1 MNAAALSFLTSLET
15 PSKLS
20 FSAEF
25 SAEGDAGDSA
35 GNGAFDG
42 FANLLDQLVQIA
54 PVDAAIPAM
63 GADAQDVLAGAD
75 TESGK
80 GGGKASGKILPVL
93 PVALPGLLPLQIS
106 APAGDASA
114 ANAGTVA
121 ELPVGRLDMARFA
134 QPERGVLPSQITVPA
149 EGASG
154 PTPGTVA
161 ELPVGRLDMARFT
174 QPERGLLPLQLTVPA
189 EGASAPRSGT
199 VAELPVGRLDMA
211 RFAQPVAI
219 PQQVSVL
226 SHPSL
231 AKAEPKDAAQP
242 DAVSIQP
249 KPVADAQIARAIG
262 GLVDPKAAAP
272 ATATVTPSASPITA
286 QAVASAPVSIAAMP
300 AASIERAPIAA
311 ITIAARP
318 TTTVSVSAHLETASA
333 KTLPVAA
340 SDTARAILAAKDAA
354 PHDIAPKDIA
364 PKDMRPNPAPAAIRE
379 SAAVSQASAQA
390 VAAVLPASAV
400 KGEAKPAPTVQAAA
414 IATVA
419 ASSSEGEP
427 ETARPVEPVQAS
439 ARVAAPADAIRP
451 EPAIAAAV
459 GQPIAPMQTEAV
471 TRAADLARPDAFAAI
486 DSIARMVDRLS
497 AARDFGVVPTAA
509 LAVMHKEF
517 GELSI
522 AIDRI
527 SDTLQVEV
535 AAKDGEAQRALAAA
549 LANDRA
555 AAMAGDR
562 IVQRSAE
569 AQQNG
574 GQNTAPNGGQN
585 TGQNNGQTTGQ
596 SNGHGANASA
606 ADTSGQAASGN
617 AHSQREGQGRER
629 SRADGQPLHARNSA
643 ASDRQ
648 PTSDDGRY
656 A

>member
-25 SAEGDAGDSA
+25 PADGEAGESA

-54 PVDAAIPAM
+54 PVDAAIPAV
-63 GADAQDVLAGAD
+63 GAKTMDAQDMLAAAD
-75 TESGK
+75 AESGK
-80 GGGKASGKILPVL
+80 DGGKGSGKILPVL
-93 PVALPGLLPLQIS
+93 PGLLPLQFS
-106 APAGDASA
+106 ATLEDASA
-114 ANAGTVA
+114 GKGGTV
-121 ELPVGRLDMARFA
+121 
-134 QPERGVLPSQITVPA
+134 T
-149 EGASG
+149 
-154 PTPGTVA
+154 
-161 ELPVGRLDMARFT
+161 
-174 QPERGLLPLQLTVPA
+174 
-189 EGASAPRSGT
+189 
-199 VAELPVGRLDMA
+199 ELPVGRLDMA
-211 RFAQPVAI
+211 RFAQPVAM

-231 AKAEPKDAAQP
+231 AQAETQDRAQP
-242 DAVSIQP
+242 DAVSIRQM
-249 KPVADAQIARAIG
+249 PVAEAQLSRAVN
-262 GLVDPKAAAP
+262 GLVDPKGASATIGTPPSAWP
-272 ATATVTPSASPITA
+272 ATNAMP
-286 QAVASAPVSIAAMP
+286 QAVTAAPVSIAAMP
-300 AASIERAPIAA
+300 GASIERAPIAA

-318 TTTVSVSAHLETASA
+318 TTTVSVSSHLEATS
-333 KTLPVAA
+333 
-340 SDTARAILAAKDAA
+340 
-354 PHDIAPKDIA
+354 
-364 PKDMRPNPAPAAIRE
+364 
-379 SAAVSQASAQA
+379 SAAAALS
-390 VAAVLPASAV
+390 VATVLPASAL
-400 KGEAKPAPTVQAAA
+400 KGDAKPAPAAQAAA
-414 IATVA
+414 IAPVA
-419 ASSSEGEP
+419 ASKSEAEP
-427 ETARPVEPVQAS
+427 DTARPVEAVQAT
-439 ARVAAPADAIRP
+439 ARVATAAEAIRP
-451 EPAIAAAV
+451 EPAIAASV
-459 GQPIAPMQTEAV
+459 GQPVVPTQAEAV

-562 IVQRSAE
+562 SVQRSAE

-574 GQNTAPNGGQN
+574 GQNSGQN
-585 TGQNNGQTTGQ
+585 TGQNNG
-596 SNGHGANASA
+596 HGANSSV

-617 AHSQREGQGRER
+617 AQSQREGQGRER
-629 SRADGQPLHARNSA
+629 NRSDGPALHARNSA

>member
-25 SAEGDAGDSA
+25 SADGEAGENA

-54 PVDAAIPAM
+54 PVDAAIPAV
-63 GADAQDVLAGAD
+63 GAQTVDAQDMLAAAD
-75 TESGK
+75 AESGK
-80 GGGKASGKILPVL
+80 DGGKGSGKILPVL

-106 APAGDASA
+106 APLEDASSGKG
-114 ANAGTVA
+114 GTV
-121 ELPVGRLDMARFA
+121 
-134 QPERGVLPSQITVPA
+134 T
-149 EGASG
+149 
-154 PTPGTVA
+154 
-161 ELPVGRLDMARFT
+161 
-174 QPERGLLPLQLTVPA
+174 
-189 EGASAPRSGT
+189 
-199 VAELPVGRLDMA
+199 ELPVGRLDMA
-211 RFAQPVAI
+211 RFAQPVAM

-226 SHPSL
+226 SHPLL
-231 AKAEPKDAAQP
+231 AQAETQDRAQP
-242 DAVSIQP
+242 DAVSIRQM
-249 KPVADAQIARAIG
+249 PVAEAQLSRAVN
-262 GLVDPKAAAP
+262 GLVDPKGAS
-272 ATATVTPSASPITA
+272 ATIGTPPSASPATNA
-286 QAVASAPVSIAAMP
+286 MPQAGTNAPVSITAMP
-300 AASIERAPIAA
+300 GASIERAAIAA

-318 TTTVSVSAHLETASA
+318 TTTVSVSSHLEATSSTAAALS
-333 KTLPVAA
+333 VA
-340 SDTARAILAAKDAA
+340 T
-354 PHDIAPKDIA
+354 
-364 PKDMRPNPAPAAIRE
+364 
-379 SAAVSQASAQA
+379 
-390 VAAVLPASAV
+390 VLPASAL
-400 KGEAKPAPTVQAAA
+400 KGDAKPAPAAQTAA
-414 IATVA
+414 IALVA
-419 ASSSEGEP
+419 ASEAEAEAEP
-427 ETARPVEPVQAS
+427 DTARPVEAVQAT
-439 ARVAAPADAIRP
+439 ARVATAAEAIRP
-451 EPAIAAAV
+451 EPAIAASV
-459 GQPIAPMQTEAV
+459 GQPVAPTQPEAV

-562 IVQRSAE
+562 SVQRSAE

-574 GQNTAPNGGQN
+574 GQNSGQNGGQS
-585 TGQNNGQTTGQ
+585 TGHN
-596 SNGHGANASA
+596 NGHGANSS

-617 AHSQREGQGRER
+617 AQSQREGQGRER
-629 SRADGQPLHARNSA
+629 NRSDGPALHARNSA

>member
-25 SAEGDAGDSA
+25 SADGEAGENA

-54 PVDAAIPAM
+54 PVDAAIPAV
-63 GADAQDVLAGAD
+63 GAQTVDAQDMLAAAD
-75 TESGK
+75 AESGK
-80 GGGKASGKILPVL
+80 DGGKGSGKILPV
-93 PVALPGLLPLQIS
+93 LPGLLPLQIS
-106 APAGDASA
+106 APLEDASA
-114 ANAGTVA
+114 GKGGTV
-121 ELPVGRLDMARFA
+121 
-134 QPERGVLPSQITVPA
+134 T
-149 EGASG
+149 
-154 PTPGTVA
+154 
-161 ELPVGRLDMARFT
+161 
-174 QPERGLLPLQLTVPA
+174 
-189 EGASAPRSGT
+189 
-199 VAELPVGRLDMA
+199 ELPVGRLDMA
-211 RFAQPVAI
+211 RFAQPVAM

-226 SHPSL
+226 SHPSF
-231 AKAEPKDAAQP
+231 AQAETQDRAQP
-242 DAVSIQP
+242 DAVSIRQM
-249 KPVADAQIARAIG
+249 PVAEAQLSRAITN
-262 GLVDPKAAAP
+262 LVDPKGAS
-272 ATATVTPSASPITA
+272 ATIGTPPSASPATNAVPQAATNAPLSITA
-286 QAVASAPVSIAAMP
+286 MP
-300 AASIERAPIAA
+300 GASIERAPIAA

-318 TTTVSVSAHLETASA
+318 TTTVSVSSHLEATS
-333 KTLPVAA
+333 
-340 SDTARAILAAKDAA
+340 
-354 PHDIAPKDIA
+354 
-364 PKDMRPNPAPAAIRE
+364 
-379 SAAVSQASAQA
+379 SAAAALS
-390 VAAVLPASAV
+390 VATVLPASAV
-400 KGEAKPAPTVQAAA
+400 KGDAKPAPAAQAAA
-414 IATVA
+414 IAPVA
-419 ASSSEGEP
+419 ASKSEAEP
-427 ETARPVEPVQAS
+427 DTARPVEAVQAT
-439 ARVAAPADAIRP
+439 ARVATAAEAIRP
-451 EPAIAAAV
+451 EPAIAASV
-459 GQPIAPMQTEAV
+459 GQPVAPTQPEAV

-562 IVQRSAE
+562 SVQRSAE
-569 AQQNG
+569 AQQSGGQNSGQNG
-574 GQNTAPNGGQN
+574 GQS
-585 TGQNNGQTTGQ
+585 TGQNNG
-596 SNGHGANASA
+596 HGANSSA

-617 AHSQREGQGRER
+617 AQSQREGQGRER
-629 SRADGQPLHARNSA
+629 NRSDGPALHARNSA

>member
-25 SAEGDAGDSA
+25 PAEGEAGESA

-54 PVDAAIPAM
+54 PVDAAIPAVGAKTVGAQDM
-63 GADAQDVLAGAD
+63 LAAADA
-75 TESGK
+75 ESGK
-80 GGGKASGKILPVL
+80 DGGNGSGKILPV
-93 PVALPGLLPLQIS
+93 LPGLLPLQIS
-106 APAGDASA
+106 APLEDASA
-114 ANAGTVA
+114 GKGGTV
-121 ELPVGRLDMARFA
+121 
-134 QPERGVLPSQITVPA
+134 T
-149 EGASG
+149 
-154 PTPGTVA
+154 
-161 ELPVGRLDMARFT
+161 
-174 QPERGLLPLQLTVPA
+174 
-189 EGASAPRSGT
+189 
-199 VAELPVGRLDMA
+199 ELPVGRLDMA
-211 RFAQPVAI
+211 RFAQPVAM

-231 AKAEPKDAAQP
+231 AQAETQDRAQP
-242 DAVSIQP
+242 DAVSIRQM
-249 KPVADAQIARAIG
+249 PVAEAQLSRAIT
-262 GLVDPKAAAP
+262 GLVDPRAAS
-272 ATATVTPSASPITA
+272 ATIGTPPSASTA
-286 QAVASAPVSIAAMP
+286 TNALPQSVTNAPVSIAAMP
-300 AASIERAPIAA
+300 GASIERAPIAA

-340 SDTARAILAAKDAA
+340 SDTARAIMAAKDTA
-354 PHDIAPKDIA
+354 PT
-364 PKDMRPNPAPAAIRE
+364 PAPVAIRQ
-379 SAAVSQASAQA
+379 SAPVSEVAAQA
-390 VAAVLPASAV
+390 VATVLPASAV
-400 KGEAKPAPTVQAAA
+400 KGDAKPAPAAQAAA
-414 IATVA
+414 IAPVA
-419 ASSSEGEP
+419 ASKSEAEP
-427 ETARPVEPVQAS
+427 DTARPVEAVQAT
-439 ARVAAPADAIRP
+439 ARVATAAEAIRP
-451 EPAIAAAV
+451 EPAIAASV
-459 GQPIAPMQTEAV
+459 GQPVAPTQAEAV

-562 IVQRSAE
+562 SVQRSAE

-574 GQNTAPNGGQN
+574 GQNGGQS
-585 TGQNNGQTTGQ
+585 TGQNNG
-596 SNGHGANASA
+596 HGANSSA

-617 AHSQREGQGRER
+617 AQSQREGQGRER
-629 SRADGQPLHARNSA
+629 NRSDGPALHARNSA

>member
-25 SAEGDAGDSA
+25 PADGEAGESA

-54 PVDAAIPAM
+54 PVDAAIPAV
-63 GADAQDVLAGAD
+63 GAKTMDAQDMLAAAD
-75 TESGK
+75 AESGK
-80 GGGKASGKILPVL
+80 DGGKGSGKILPVL

-106 APAGDASA
+106 APLEDASA
-114 ANAGTVA
+114 VKGGTV
-121 ELPVGRLDMARFA
+121 
-134 QPERGVLPSQITVPA
+134 T
-149 EGASG
+149 
-154 PTPGTVA
+154 
-161 ELPVGRLDMARFT
+161 
-174 QPERGLLPLQLTVPA
+174 
-189 EGASAPRSGT
+189 
-199 VAELPVGRLDMA
+199 ELPVGRLDMA
-211 RFAQPVAI
+211 RFAQPVAM
-219 PQQVSVL
+219 PQQISVL

-231 AKAEPKDAAQP
+231 AQAETQDRAQP
-242 DAVSIQP
+242 DAVSIRQM
-249 KPVADAQIARAIG
+249 PVAEAQLSRAVN
-262 GLVDPKAAAP
+262 GLVDPKGASATIGTPPSAWP
-272 ATATVTPSASPITA
+272 ATNAMP
-286 QAVASAPVSIAAMP
+286 QAVTAAPVSIAAMP
-300 AASIERAPIAA
+300 GASIERAPIAA

-318 TTTVSVSAHLETASA
+318 TTTVSVSSHLEATS
-333 KTLPVAA
+333 
-340 SDTARAILAAKDAA
+340 
-354 PHDIAPKDIA
+354 
-364 PKDMRPNPAPAAIRE
+364 
-379 SAAVSQASAQA
+379 SAAAALSVST
-390 VAAVLPASAV
+390 VLPASAV
-400 KGEAKPAPTVQAAA
+400 KGDAKPAPAAQAAA
-414 IATVA
+414 IAPVA
-419 ASSSEGEP
+419 VSKSEAEP
-427 ETARPVEPVQAS
+427 DTARPVEAVQAT
-439 ARVAAPADAIRP
+439 ARVATAAEAIRP
-451 EPAIAAAV
+451 EPAIAASV
-459 GQPIAPMQTEAV
+459 GQPVVPTQAEAV

-562 IVQRSAE
+562 SVQRSAE

-574 GQNTAPNGGQN
+574 GQNNGQNGGQS
-585 TGQNNGQTTGQ
+585 TSQN
-596 SNGHGANASA
+596 NGHGANSSA

-617 AHSQREGQGRER
+617 AQSQREGQGRER
-629 SRADGQPLHARNSA
+629 NRSDGPALHARNSA

>member
-1 MNAAALSFLTSLET
+1 M
-15 PSKLS
+15 
-20 FSAEF
+20 
-25 SAEGDAGDSA
+25 
-35 GNGAFDG
+35 
-42 FANLLDQLVQIA
+42 
-54 PVDAAIPAM
+54 
-63 GADAQDVLAGAD
+63 
-75 TESGK
+75 
-80 GGGKASGKILPVL
+80 
-93 PVALPGLLPLQIS
+93 
-106 APAGDASA
+106 
-114 ANAGTVA
+114 
-121 ELPVGRLDMARFA
+121 
-134 QPERGVLPSQITVPA
+134 
-149 EGASG
+149 
-154 PTPGTVA
+154 
-161 ELPVGRLDMARFT
+161 
-174 QPERGLLPLQLTVPA
+174 
-189 EGASAPRSGT
+189 
-199 VAELPVGRLDMA
+199 
-211 RFAQPVAI
+211 
-219 PQQVSVL
+219 
-226 SHPSL
+226 
-231 AKAEPKDAAQP
+231 
-242 DAVSIQP
+242 
-249 KPVADAQIARAIG
+249 
-262 GLVDPKAAAP
+262 
-272 ATATVTPSASPITA
+272 
-286 QAVASAPVSIAAMP
+286 
-300 AASIERAPIAA
+300 
-311 ITIAARP
+311 
-318 TTTVSVSAHLETASA
+318 
-333 KTLPVAA
+333 
-340 SDTARAILAAKDAA
+340 
-354 PHDIAPKDIA
+354 
-364 PKDMRPNPAPAAIRE
+364 
-379 SAAVSQASAQA
+379 
-390 VAAVLPASAV
+390 

-451 EPAIAAAV
+451 EPAIAASV
-459 GQPIAPMQTEAV
+459 GQPTAPMQTEAV